1 MTAEPV
7 RRVTGM
13 SGCRFG
19 VERKRWELPF
29 LAEAEELAGLRRVM
43 RLHLELWG
51 LSSMV
56 DAAQVCVTEL
66 TSNVIKHVGAGT
78 SACLA
83 VSMHGGC
90 LRIEVSDDGQRLPT
104 LIRAAGLDE
113 RGRGMQLV
121 EGASARW
128 GVIVRGASKTT
139 WCELATGLQSADGHV
154 ADEQVAK
161 AEALLGLCG
170 LGERRESS
178 QLRPMSIKEAAEVA
192 TGLIA
197 DLLLWLKAHGCDADE
212 ALDRAQFL
220 FEVESDAEGAA

>member
-1 MTAEPV
+1 
-7 RRVTGM
+7 M

-29 LAEAEELAGLRRVM
+29 SAEAEELASLRRVV
-43 RLHLELWG
+43 RLHLDLWG
-51 LSSMV
+51 LSSMAY
-56 DAAQVCVTEL
+56 AAQVCVTEL

-83 VSMHGGC
+83 VSMSGGC
-90 LRIEVSDDGQRLPT
+90 LRIEVSDSDGERLPT
-104 LIRAAGLDE
+104 LVRAANLDE
-113 RGRGMQLV
+113 QGRGMQLV
-121 EGASARW
+121 EGVAARW

-154 ADEQVAK
+154 PDEQVAK

-170 LGERRESS
+170 LVERRESS
-178 QLRPMSIKEAAEVA
+178 QRPMSVKEAAEAA

-197 DLLLWLKAHGCDADE
+197 DLLLWLRAHGCDADE

-220 FEVESDAEGAA
+220 FEVESEAEGVA

>member
-1 MTAEPV
+1 
-7 RRVTGM
+7 M

-56 DAAQVCVTEL
+56 YAAQVCVTEL
-66 TSNVIKHVGAGT
+66 TSNVIKHVGSGT

-83 VSMHGGC
+83 VSMNGGC
-90 LRIEVSDDGQRLPT
+90 LRIEVNDSDGQRLPT
-104 LIRAAGLDE
+104 LVRTAGLD
-113 RGRGMQLV
+113 GRGLGMQMV
-121 EGASARW
+121 EGMAARW

-161 AEALLGLCG
+161 AEALLGLCA
-170 LGERRESS
+170 LAERRGPS
-178 QLRPMSIKEAAEVA
+178 QLRRMSVKEAAEAA

-197 DLLLWLKAHGCDADE
+197 DLLLWLRAHGYDADE
-212 ALDRAQFL
+212 ALDRAQYL
-220 FEVESDAEGAA
+220 FEVESEAEGAA

>member
-1 MTAEPV
+1 
-7 RRVTGM
+7 M

-29 LAEAEELAGLRRVM
+29 SAEAEELASLRRVV

-51 LSSMV
+51 LSSMAN
-56 DAAQVCVTEL
+56 AAQVCVTEL

-83 VSMHGGC
+83 VSMSGGC
-90 LRIEVSDDGQRLPT
+90 LRIEVSDSDGERLPT
-104 LIRAAGLDE
+104 LVRAADLDE

-121 EGASARW
+121 EGVAARW

-161 AEALLGLCG
+161 AEAILGLCG
-170 LGERRESS
+170 LAGRRESS
-178 QLRPMSIKEAAEVA
+178 QRPMSVKEAAEAA

-197 DLLLWLKAHGCDADE
+197 DLLLWLRAHGCDADE

-220 FEVESDAEGAA
+220 FEVESEAQGVA